1 MSRIAYVNG
10 RYEPLPHAAV
20 NIEDRGFQFAD
31 GIYEVCEIRGGRL
44 VDEARHLAR
53 MERSLA
59 KLQIDAPVSIL
70 SLRVIVREVVLR
82 NRVTDGLAYI
92 QITRG
97 VAPRAHA
104 FPTRPV
110 RPTLVVT
117 ARRLDRAGATSAGIK
132 VITYPE
138 IRWAR
143 VDIKTV
149 SLLPNALA
157 KQAAIEAGAAEA
169 WFVDTDGMVNEG
181 AASNAWIV
189 SDGGAL
195 ITAPTTAQILEGVTR
210 GVVLD
215 TARRLKLTFEE
226 RRFSVDEALKARE
239 AFITSATTLV
249 TPVIQIDDQSIA
261 GGKPGETAREL
272 RAALLETADLAPLLA
287 SPLA

>member
-10 RYEPLPHAAV
+10 RYQLLPNAV
-20 NIEDRGFQFAD
+20 VSVEDRGFQFAD

-59 KLQIDAPVSIL
+59 KLRIAAPVSTL
-70 SLRVIVREVVLR
+70 SLRVIIREVVLK
-82 NRVTDGLAYI
+82 NRVTDGLAYV

-97 VAPRAHA
+97 AAPRAHA
-104 FPTRPV
+104 FPARPV

-117 ARRLDRAGATSAGIK
+117 ARRLNPVSARAGNGIK

-149 SLLPNALA
+149 SLLPNVLA
-157 KQAAIEAGAAEA
+157 KQAAYEAGAAEA
-169 WFVDTDGMVNEG
+169 WFVNNDGMVNEG

-189 SDGGAL
+189 SEEGAL
-195 ITAPTTAQILEGVTR
+195 ITAPTTAPILEGVH
-210 GVVLD
+210 
-215 TARRLKLTFEE
+215 AE
-226 RRFSVDEALKARE
+226 RRARYRPAIE
-239 AFITSATTLV
+239 
-249 TPVIQIDDQSIA
+249 
-261 GGKPGETAREL
+261 
-272 RAALLETADLAPLLA
+272 ADLRGEAVFA
-287 SPLA
+287 G